1 MNDPAVPPLRFGV
14 LGPLRVWRRETVVD
28 LGPVQ
33 QRVVLA
39 VLALQAGRPVGR
51 QQMINAV
58 WGETAPRNAVNLVQ
72 RHVSGLRRVLEPD
85 RPGHTPSSLLIWT
98 DAGYLLNVPAG
109 ALDLDEFQRELA
121 RARAERAA
129 GRLREAAAALH
140 SALGLWRGRVCDG
153 LSSPFLDAQADRLAE
168 SRVSVLEER
177 IELDLA
183 TGNHDG
189 LIAELRDLVAEHPL
203 RERLRGLLML
213 ALYQAGRQ
221 ADALTAFRDA
231 RRHLQDELGVEPA
244 APLQKLHQQILA
256 ADPAL
261 AAGAADPA
269 LAAAAADPA
278 LAAGAADPAL
288 AAAAPA
294 EVTSDASAMISL
306 RPLPAQLPHRI
317 PDFTGRDAELDRLDA
332 IVAQGSGEAENAVVI
347 AVITGTAGVG
357 KSALALH
364 WAHRARDLFPDGQL
378 YVNLRGFGPAGSA
391 LEPAEAIHGFL
402 DAFAVPADRIPLDL
416 DERAALYRTILA
428 DLRVLVVLDNARDVD
443 QVRPLLPGSPGC
455 VVVVTSRNQLMSL
468 VAADGAHP
476 VALDLL
482 PAAEA
487 QRLLIRRLGPDR
499 VAAEPVS
506 VNQII
511 EACAGLPLALAV
523 AAAHAAANSRLPL
536 SAQADALRK
545 THSRLDALDGG
556 DQYTDVRAVFSWSYQ
571 ALSEHAA
578 RLFRLLGVHAG
589 PDIATS
595 SAASLAGVPLAQAR
609 RQLGNLVRAHLLTE
623 WAPGRFALHDL
634 LRAYASELAAT
645 YDTAADRR
653 LAVHRVLDHYLH
665 TAYSA
670 EQLLRPRRDDPIA
683 LAPPQPLVTLET
695 LADYRS
701 ALAWLAAERQVLLA
715 ALHQAVSYGFD
726 VHAWQLPWAVTLY
739 FDRHGHWYDAAASH
753 RTALEAAQ
761 RLGDLHAQAII
772 HCCLASA
779 YCRLDGHNVAKKHL
793 QRALEL
799 YETLGD
805 FAGKAHAHR
814 TLTWVLDR
822 QGRYTEGLEH
832 AEQAVELFRIAGR
845 PTGQARSL
853 NAVGWFH
860 LQLGDPEEGLRD
872 CQRALDVQR
881 EIGDRFGQADTLDS
895 IARAHTFLGRYAE
908 AIADY
913 QQALQMYQEFGDR
926 YYEAGTLDSLGDT
939 FLAANDPESAAMVW
953 QDAVTIL
960 DELGLPEAAELRA
973 KLSNLASVTGDA
985 TENDRTWMA
994 AGT

>member
-1 MNDPAVPPLRFGV
+1 M
-14 LGPLRVWRRETVVD
+14 
-28 LGPVQ
+28 
-33 QRVVLA
+33 
-39 VLALQAGRPVGR
+39 
-51 QQMINAV
+51 
-58 WGETAPRNAVNLVQ
+58 
-72 RHVSGLRRVLEPD
+72 
-85 RPGHTPSSLLIWT
+85 
-98 DAGYLLNVPAG
+98 
-109 ALDLDEFQRELA
+109 
-121 RARAERAA
+121 
-129 GRLREAAAALH
+129 
-140 SALGLWRGRVCDG
+140 
-153 LSSPFLDAQADRLAE
+153 
-168 SRVSVLEER
+168 
-177 IELDLA
+177 
-183 TGNHDG
+183 
-189 LIAELRDLVAEHPL
+189 
-203 RERLRGLLML
+203 
-213 ALYQAGRQ
+213 
-221 ADALTAFRDA
+221 
-231 RRHLQDELGVEPA
+231 
-244 APLQKLHQQILA
+244 
-256 ADPAL
+256 
-261 AAGAADPA
+261 
-269 LAAAAADPA
+269 
-278 LAAGAADPAL
+278 
-288 AAAAPA
+288 
-294 EVTSDASAMISL
+294 
-306 RPLPAQLPHRI
+306 
-317 PDFTGRDAELDRLDA
+317 
-332 IVAQGSGEAENAVVI
+332 
-347 AVITGTAGVG
+347 
-357 KSALALH
+357 
-364 WAHRARDLFPDGQL
+364 
-378 YVNLRGFGPAGSA
+378 
-391 LEPAEAIHGFL
+391 
-402 DAFAVPADRIPLDL
+402 
-416 DERAALYRTILA
+416 
-428 DLRVLVVLDNARDVD
+428 
-443 QVRPLLPGSPGC
+443 
-455 VVVVTSRNQLMSL
+455 VVTSRNQLMSL

-499 VAAEPVS
+499 VAAEPAS

-536 SAQADALRK
+536 SALADALRK
-545 THSRLDALDGG
+545 THSRLDALNGG

-571 ALSEHAA
+571 ALSEPAA
-578 RLFRLLGVHAG
+578 RLFRLLGIHAG

-595 SAASLAGVPLAQAR
+595 AAASLAGVPLAQAR
-609 RQLGNLVRAHLLTE
+609 RQLADLVRAHLLTE

-670 EQLLRPRRDDPIA
+670 EQLLRPRRDDPIT
-683 LAPPQPLVTLET
+683 LAAPQPLVTPES

-701 ALAWLAAERQVLLA
+701 ALAWLAAERPVLLA

-726 VHAWQLPWAVTLY
+726 VHAWQLAWAVTSY

-753 RTALEAAQ
+753 RAALEAAQ

-793 QRALEL
+793 QQALEL
-799 YETLGD
+799 YQTLGD

-822 QGRYTEGLEH
+822 QGRYREGLEH

-895 IARAHTFLGRYAE
+895 IARAHTFLGRYDE

-913 QQALQMYQEFGDR
+913 QQALQMYREFGDR

-939 FLAANDPESAAMVW
+939 YLAADDPESAAKAWRDGV
-953 QDAVTIL
+953 AIL
-960 DELGLPEAAELRA
+960 DELGLPEAAGLRA
-973 KLSNLASVTGDA
+973 KLSNLASMTGGA
-985 TENDRTWMA
+985 TENARTQVA
-994 AGT
+994 TGT